1 VQSRYYVQLSRFA
14 ASETDCKVHLFQPL
28 TKISNMR
35 ERKTTEPLRQPLHFG
50 GYSLQRRRL
59 LCSCTERE
67 SEAMRIR
74 SKDLMQSFDD
84 GSTRGRTGAL
94 LLLSGLLLRK
104 LLKELVGRAASAC
117 VLLCIAMAIYKRY
130 DAQKSSNDVELQA
143 AQRVGTKMARD
154 LHDIKRSATNM
165 RMPPAG
171 VTAAQQATLY
181 PPVGVRYRQK
191 VVVGS
196 SSSSSGGSS
205 TSKSSSSSSS
215 SSRAKGSRDDGLW
228 RSRSEDLAST
238 HTSLISDGLN
248 IMRRS
253 QSSPSLGSSSSSL
266 RRRTGTAVLV
276 KKTSLLTV
284 FENDGTAEH

>member
-1 VQSRYYVQLSRFA
+1 VLS
-14 ASETDCKVHLFQPL
+14 SGEK
-28 TKISNMR
+28 
-35 ERKTTEPLRQPLHFG
+35 
-50 GYSLQRRRL
+50 
-59 LCSCTERE
+59 ERE
-67 SEAMRIR
+67 TMRIR

-117 VLLCIAMAIYKRY
+117 VLLFIAMAIYKRY

-154 LHDIKRSATNM
+154 LRDIKRSATNL

-196 SSSSSGGSS
+196 STSSCSGNGSS
-205 TSKSSSSSSS
+205 TSTISSS

-253 QSSPSLGSSSSSL
+253 QSSPSLGSSSGSL

>member
-1 VQSRYYVQLSRFA
+1 
-14 ASETDCKVHLFQPL
+14 
-28 TKISNMR
+28 
-35 ERKTTEPLRQPLHFG
+35 
-50 GYSLQRRRL
+50 
-59 LCSCTERE
+59 
-67 SEAMRIR
+67 MRIK
-74 SKDLMQSFDD
+74 SKALMQSFDD
-84 GSTRGRTGAL
+84 GSARGRTGAL

-104 LLKELVGRAASAC
+104 LLKELIGRAASAC
-117 VLLCIAMAIYKRY
+117 LLLCIAMAIYKRY
-130 DAQKSSNDVELQA
+130 DAHKSSNDVELQE
-143 AQRVGTKMARD
+143 AQRVGTKIAHD
-154 LHDIKRSATNM
+154 LRDIKQSATNM

-171 VTAAQQATLY
+171 VTAAQHATLY
-181 PPVGVRYRQK
+181 PPAGVRYRQK
-191 VVVGS
+191 AVVGS
-196 SSSSSGGSS
+196 SSCASGSSSG
-205 TSKSSSSSSS
+205 KI

-266 RRRTGTAVLV
+266 RRRTGTTVLV